1 MAAQASEKLEKLDLN
16 GQNGESAAVP
26 AKAGQAEDGEV
37 EDDSD
42 DDADDAGAAAADG
55 AANGAAKKKKKRKSK
70 KKKKGGAKVQSS
82 PPRVPVSSLFANGQ
96 YPEGEIVE
104 YKNENSYRTTNEE
117 KRYLDRM
124 NNDFLQEYRQGAEV
138 HRQVRQYAQKNI
150 KPGQTLT
157 EIAEGIEDSV
167 RALTGHQG
175 LEEGDNIKGGM
186 GFPCGLSINHCAAHY
201 TPNAGNKMVLQ
212 QGDVMKVDFG
222 AHINGRI
229 VDSAFTMSF
238 DPVYDPLLEAVKDAT
253 NTGIREAGIDV
264 RMSDIGAAIQ
274 ETMESYEIELNGTTY
289 PIKPI
294 RNLNGHNIDQHV
306 IHGGKSVPIV
316 KGSDQTKMEEGEVF
330 AIETFGS
337 TGKGYVREDMET
349 SHYALVANAPQVP
362 LRLSSAKSLLN
373 VINKNFGTLPWCRR
387 YLDRL
392 GQDKY
397 LLGLNN
403 LVQSGIV
410 QDYPPLCDIKGSYTA
425 QFEHVCPRFCLPD
438 LETNPFASSA
448 TPQLRMSATKN
459 LRKVPDLRNDEP
471 SVRIPPPETSSIEDQ
486 FFWTYT
492 EEPHR
497 SRRQAIIKAH
507 PEVTKLCGPE
517 PLTKYVVLGVVSLQI
532 CCAYLLRETSFF
544 SWRFWLTAYVI
555 GATSNQNLFLAIHE
569 ISHNL
574 AFRSAMANRLLAIFA
589 NLPIGLPYSAAFR
602 PYHLTHHKSLGVAGL
617 DTDLPTAFEAFV
629 LDSLLGKA
637 FFCTFQIFFYAV
649 RPMFIYSPP
658 FTIIHLLN
666 LFVQFSF
673 NYILTKI
680 CNGSLN
686 PLLYLLLSSFLA
698 GSLHPCAGHFIAE
711 HYFFS
716 NVDHGTESLQELKG
730 EKGEKHP
737 LTSLPPPETYSYYG
751 PLNILTYNVGL
762 HNEHHDF
769 PAIPWTKLHTLHRIA
784 SEFYEPLPC
793 HRSWVWVIWTF
804 ILDKN
809 VGPWCRVKRAQ
820 GGRLVGG
827 GGSSDIAT
835 ATGRAGEGISAG
847 PDEANDDG
855 WKESEIQN

>member
-1 MAAQASEKLEKLDLN
+1 MAAQASEKLQKLDLN
-16 GQNGESAAVP
+16 GQPGDSAAVP
-26 AKAGQAEDGEV
+26 AKADQAEAGEA

-42 DDADDAGAAAADG
+42 DDADDANAGAEGAAT
-55 AANGAAKKKKKRKSK
+55 GAAKKKKKRKTK

-82 PPRVPVSSLFANGQ
+82 PPRVPVSNLFPNGQ
-96 YPEGEIVE
+96 YPEGEICE
-104 YKNENSYRTTNEE
+104 YLNENSFRTTNEE

-157 EIAEGIEDSV
+157 EIAEGIEESV

-238 DPVYDPLLEAVKDAT
+238 DPVYDPLLQAVKDAT

-289 PIKPI
+289 PVKAI

-316 KGSDQTKMEEGEVF
+316 KGGDQTKMEEGEVF

-349 SHYALVANAPQVP
+349 SHYALVPNAPQVP
-362 LRLSSAKSLLN
+362 LRLSSAKNLLN

-425 QFEHVCPRFCLPD
+425 QYEHLRVS
-438 LETNPFASSA
+438 AS
-448 TPQLRMSATKN
+448 KN
-459 LRKVPDLRNDEP
+459 LRTASDDEP
-471 SVRIPPPETSSIEDQ
+471 TTRAPPPGNSSVEDH

-532 CCAYLLRETSFF
+532 ACAYLLREASFF
-544 SWRFWLTAYVI
+544 SWMFWLTAYVI

-574 AFRSAMANRLLAIFA
+574 AFRSPMGNRLLAIFA
-589 NLPIGLPYSAAFR
+589 NFPIGVPYSAAFR

-617 DTDLPTAFEAFV
+617 DTDLPTAFEAFI

-637 FFCTFQIFFYAV
+637 FFCTFQIFFYAL

-666 LFVQFSF
+666 LVIQLSF
-673 NYILTKI
+673 DVALTKFTNSYTPI
-680 CNGSLN
+680 
-686 PLLYLLLSSFLA
+686 LYLLASSFLA

-716 NVDHGTESLQELKG
+716 KVATGGTESLEQLKNKPG
-730 EKGEKHP
+730 EKIQPSHP
-737 LTSLPPPETYSYYG
+737 LASIPPPETYSYYG

-769 PAIPWTKLHTLHRIA
+769 PAIPWTRLHKLHSIA
-784 SEFYEPLPC
+784 AEFYEPLPC

-804 ILDKN
+804 ILDSN

-820 GGRLVGG
+820 GGRIVGG
-827 GGSSDIAT
+827 GKVGGKKDN
-835 ATGRAGEGISAG
+835 GRAGEGISAG
-847 PDEANDDG
+847 KDEGGDDGG
-855 WKESEIQN
+855 WKESELET